1 MAKGALLPAN
11 RVVLHCS
18 RSLEGSPFPSH
29 DAFPTDAAVP
39 GLGPPVATSAKYPA
53 KKTGKGK
60 AEPAPGGAAGSRRL
74 FLPPPPHPGRIA
86 GERKEV
92 CFPGDGRG
100 GWRRGRGRRSVPD
113 PRHLLTWQEM
123 RAASVVQSQPMVVKE
138 EKMHSPVIR
147 NETFSP
153 PLRQDP
159 PKHPES
165 IKPPAHIPQ
174 SESERPG
181 GSAGELPG
189 KSATGRPRGPAAQ
202 PLTVTLVVAGTEM
215 KPMEGGRPVIR
226 PPEQN
231 APPPGVQDKD
241 RQKQEPKTPV
251 APKKVRLSS
260 ARFRGRGEGTFLCLD
275 FGNSS
280 PKRSGGRPSGGIAA
294 GSRRSEGA
302 GPASGRVPA
311 PSSHPWGSRR
321 LRAPPAP
328 APPVLQP

>member
-1 MAKGALLPAN
+1 MAKGALLPPN
-11 RVVLHCS
+11 RVVLNCS

-39 GLGPPVATSAKYPA
+39 GLGPPVPTSAKYPA

-60 AEPAPGGAAGSRRL
+60 AEPAPGGRSREKSP
-74 FLPPPPHPGRIA
+74 FTPPPRA
-86 GERKEV
+86 ACWREEV
-92 CFPGDGRG
+92 CFPGGRAG
-100 GWRRGRGRRSVPD
+100 GWRRGRGRGSVPD
-113 PRHLLTWQEM
+113 PCDLLTWQEM

-174 SESERPG
+174 SESGRPG
-181 GSAGELPG
+181 GSAGEVPG
-189 KSATGRPRGPAAQ
+189 KSSTGWPLGPAAR
-202 PLTVTLVVAGTEM
+202 PLTVTLGVAGTEM

-251 APKKVRLSS
+251 APKKVLAELS
-260 ARFRGRGEGTFLCLD
+260 TLFL
-275 FGNSS
+275 
-280 PKRSGGRPSGGIAA
+280 
-294 GSRRSEGA
+294 
-302 GPASGRVPA
+302 GRVHSFA
-311 PSSHPWGSRR
+311 SI
-321 LRAPPAP
+321 LENPPQNEAEGG
-328 APPVLQP
+328 